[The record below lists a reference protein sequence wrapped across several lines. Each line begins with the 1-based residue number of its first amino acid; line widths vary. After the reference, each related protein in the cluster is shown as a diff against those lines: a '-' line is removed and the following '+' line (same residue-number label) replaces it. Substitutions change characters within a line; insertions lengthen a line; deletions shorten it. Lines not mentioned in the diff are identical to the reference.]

1 MQQNVGR
8 VDRILRIALG
18 ISLLAG
24 GVYFH
29 SWWGLLGIVPIA
41 TAVIGWCPA
50 YTPFGI
56 SSDDRK

>member
-8 VDRILRIALG
+8 ADRIFRIVVGVVL
-18 ISLLAG
+18 IAG

-41 TAVIGWCPA
+41 TAAIGWCPA

-56 SSDDRK
+56 SSGDKK